1 MQVLLVLG
9 AAWAGDAHV
18 YWGAIHEHS
27 GLTREAYGFS
37 AEDIYRYMLDDAE
50 LDFGAA
56 TDHDWALA
64 QGTWGDA
71 KAAVNAFHCPSG
83 ATDCY
88 GDVSDSGGTLPDRH
102 FVTLLGYEW
111 GNNAWPTHDQPNGP
125 EYGHRNVWFLDAA
138 DPEADYAHP
147 ADTGEACELG
157 SGCIPMVPSGEDLRA
172 DGWETWHE
180 PCDLWEGLAEL
191 LAADPDLRAFTAAH
205 HVALSISGQEGETQ
219 FGREKP
225 PATDWRYHP
234 SDCEGVPEDIEPLVE
249 LYSVWGS
256 NERASMPAEEDPVDG
271 LADDDRVIREIAL
284 GGSRGQRHYLGF
296 YGSGDNHAGNPGH
309 DPGHSFLDR
318 PAGDFL
324 SYKSDCNPGA
334 SCGVRFGRTGLV
346 GAVVPATGA
355 KEDQLTREAIYDA
368 LVSRR
373 TIATTGERF
382 HLSYDLVTDSVTG
395 SMGEDLRDLDLAR
408 AVEAKLEIQVD
419 LLDYDIAR
427 LQVLLAGSDGL
438 WESVDVE
445 EAEGSSTWSGEVV
458 LVEDGRP
465 MDWVPGGDVVLYVRV
480 AAEAVPAIE
489 VPADTPPVTVTE
501 STGGTTT
508 LSVIPG
514 RYTGAALGEAVE
526 SALNL
531 DADLDLTYAV
541 TYQAE
546 SSPEFHISVA
556 EEEAGVHF
564 GFAEAPTLGYLMG
577 YRDDVD
583 TPEEGFCNPCE
594 PAVPVAG
601 GELRERAWAS
611 PIWVTHSG
619 QVQPG
624 DSGGP
629 DSGPV
634 DEEPPDDGCGC
645 GSAPAAGWA
654 LLGLLAVWRRGV

>member
-1 MQVLLVLG
+1 MQVLLLWSG
-9 AAWAGDAHV
+9 AFAGDAHV

-37 AEDIYRYMLDDAE
+37 AEDVYRYMLEDAE
-50 LDFGAA
+50 LDFGAV

-88 GDVSDSGGTLPDRH
+88 GAVDSGDTLPQRP

-111 GNNAWPTHDQPNGP
+111 GNNAWPTHDEPNGP
-125 EYGHRNVWFLDAA
+125 EYGHRNVWFLDGA
-138 DPEADYAHP
+138 DPEAPYGHP
-147 ADTGEACELG
+147 EDTGASCEL
-157 SGCIPMVPSGEDLRA
+157 SDGCIPMVASGEDLRG
-172 DGWETWHE
+172 DGWETWYE
-180 PCDLWEGLAEL
+180 PCHLWEGLAEL
-191 LAADPDLRAFTAAH
+191 MAADPDLQAFTAAH

-234 SDCEGVPEDIEPLVE
+234 SGCEGVPEDIEPLVE
-249 LYSVWGS
+249 VYSVWGS
-256 NERASMPAEEDPVDG
+256 NERRNMPAEEDPVDG

-296 YGSGDNHAGNPGH
+296 YGSGDNHAGNAGH
-309 DPGHSFLDR
+309 DPGHSYLDR

-324 SYKSDCNPGA
+324 SYKSDCNPNA
-334 SCGVRFGRTGLV
+334 ACGVRFGKTGLV
-346 GAVVPATGA
+346 GAVVPATGDKA
-355 KEDQLTREAIYDA
+355 DQLTREAVYDA

-382 HLSYDLVTDSVTG
+382 HLSYDLVSDTTTG
-395 SMGEDLRDLDLAR
+395 TMGEDLRELDLAR
-408 AVEAKLEIQVD
+408 AIEAKLAIEVD
-419 LLDYDIAR
+419 LLDFDIAK
-427 LQVLLAGSDGL
+427 LQVLVAGDDGI
-438 WESVDVE
+438 WEEQDVD
-445 EAEGSSTWSGEVV
+445 EAVGLSSWSGEVD
-458 LVEDGRP
+458 LVVEGRP
-465 MDWVPGGDVVLYVRV
+465 EDWLPAGEVVIYVRV

-489 VPADTPPVTVTE
+489 VPEDMAPVTVTE
-501 STGGTTT
+501 STGATTT
-508 LSVIPG
+508 LTVAPG

-526 SALNL
+526 STLNL
-531 DADLDLTYAV
+531 DPALDLTYAV

-546 SSPEFHISVA
+546 SSPEFEISVA
-556 EEEAGVHF
+556 EEVDGVHF

-583 TPEEGFCNPCE
+583 TPEKGFCNPCE
-594 PAVPVAG
+594 AAIAVDGDEV
-601 GELRERAWAS
+601 RERAWAS

-619 QVQPG
+619 QVQVG
-624 DSGGP
+624 DTDGE
-629 DSGPV
+629 DTGPV
-634 DEEPPDDGCGC
+634 DEEPPDDDCGC

-654 LLGLLAVWRRGV
+654 LFGLIALWRRRS